1 MAGLHQVHE
10 LMGDDHLQAEG
21 RVGSELRI
29 DTDRLA
35 RRRARAPTRFHGPE
49 APSLGVYVHGCLD
62 APYDTWQ
69 RLFQLQAIELLERSC
84 VGNGLGRVYKFAP
97 EGDET
102 VAGWFVV
109 PWLRARCLL
118 GAFDVLHNPG
128 RMSGEK
134 VIDLFAA
141 RCVWDAAKD
150 ACVGT
155 DMQVEVL
162 DALALDKN
170 GYIASVVMNAM
181 RAKLHALSFQ
191 PVHKRLSF

>member
-21 RVGSELRI
+21 LVGGELRI

-35 RRRARAPTRFHGPE
+35 RRRARAPTRLHGPE
-49 APSLGVYVHGCLD
+49 APSLGVYAHGCLD
-62 APYDTWQ
+62 TPYDTWQ

-84 VGNGLGRVYKFAP
+84 VGNGLSRVYKFAP

-109 PWLRARCLL
+109 PWLRVRCLL
-118 GAFDVLHNPG
+118 GAHDVLHNPG
-128 RMSGEK
+128 RMPGEK
-134 VIDLFAA
+134 VIDLLAV

-162 DALALDKN
+162 DALALNKN
-170 GYIASVVMNAM
+170 GHIAPVVMNAM
-181 RAKLHALSFQ
+181 RARLHALSFQ

>member
-21 RVGSELRI
+21 RVGGELRI
-29 DTDRLA
+29 DMDRLA
-35 RRRARAPTRFHGPE
+35 RRRARTPTRFHGPE
-49 APSLGVYVHGCLD
+49 APSLGVDAHGCLD
-62 APYDTWQ
+62 APYDTRQ
-69 RLFQLQAIELLERSC
+69 RLFQLQAIELLDRGRI
-84 VGNGLGRVYKFAP
+84 GNGLSRVYKFAP

-109 PWLRARCLL
+109 PWLHVRCLL
-118 GAFDVLHNPG
+118 GAYDVLYNPG

-134 VIDLFAA
+134 VIDLLAA

-170 GYIASVVMNAM
+170 GHIAPGVMNAI
-181 RAKLHALSFQ
+181 RAKLHVLSFQ